1 MAVTDHHAVIEPHP
15 EQEDN
20 ISNIHAVCYVRCHVW
35 STMTSTAASSVTPQ
49 AVRAASAATYAA
61 FIGSGVAFASW
72 ASRIPQVRDRLDLDP
87 AALGLLLL
95 AVAAGSLLA
104 LPLSGLVVTW
114 IGSARVVTVMAVLH
128 GVGLTTTAVGSLAGV
143 LPVAVGLFLVGFS
156 HGAWD
161 VAMNVLGTVVE
172 RHLRRSIMSRF
183 HAGFSLGAVA
193 GALLGAAMVALHVPV
208 AVHLTAVAVLVAA
221 VVVWRAQR
229 FVADHE
235 PTEPDWSEQV
245 PTAGALTAWRE
256 PRTLLTGVFVLA
268 FAFAEGVGN
277 DWISVAAIDG
287 HKVPDAL
294 GTLAFASFLVAMTT
308 GRWFGPAI
316 LDRYGRT
323 AVVRLLALIGIVG
336 VVLFVFAPTFAFAF
350 AGCLLWGFGVSLGF
364 PVGMSAGGDD
374 PRRAAARVSVIAS
387 IGYCASLAGPPT
399 IGVIGHHSSVLRALI
414 VVAVLLGVAALIAG
428 TVRARIPAETKP
440 LTRSGESMHAP
451 PVARTCL

>member
-1 MAVTDHHAVIEPHP
+1 
-15 EQEDN
+15 
-20 ISNIHAVCYVRCHVW
+20 
-35 STMTSTAASSVTPQ
+35 MTSAAPSATPQ

-95 AVAAGSLLA
+95 AIAAGSLLA
-104 LPLSGLVVTW
+104 LPFSGLVVTR

-128 GVGLTTTAVGSLAGV
+128 GVGLATAGVGSLAGF
-143 LPVAVGLFLVGFS
+143 LPAAVGLFLVGFS

-161 VAMNVLGTVVE
+161 VAMNVQGTVVE

-183 HAGFSLGAVA
+183 HAGFSVGTVA

-208 AVHLTAVAVLVAA
+208 AVHLTAVAALVAA
-221 VVVWRAQR
+221 VVAWQAQR

-235 PTEPDWSEQV
+235 PFDPDRSEQV
-245 PTAGALTAWRE
+245 PTVGALAAWRE

-268 FAFAEGVGN
+268 FAFAEGAGN
-277 DWISVAAIDG
+277 EWISVAAIDG
-287 HKVPDAL
+287 YNVSDAV

-323 AVVRLLALIGIVG
+323 AAVRLLAVIGIAG
-336 VVLFVFAPTFAFAF
+336 VTLFVFAPTFPVAF
-350 AGCLLWGFGVSLGF
+350 AGCLLWGLGVSLGF

-399 IGVIGHHSSVLRALI
+399 IGVLGNRFTVLRALI
-414 VVAVLLGVAALIAG
+414 VVAALLGVATLIAG
-428 TVRARIPAETKP
+428 TVRAST
-440 LTRSGESMHAP
+440 P
-451 PVARTCL
+451 PK